1 MKLINILILLLFP
14 ALMAASTFGQD
25 LLINPES
32 VVFDSLNERYLVAN
46 WADGIVAV
54 EYDLTQ
60 SHFQQGIGTRVAG
73 MFIVGDTVFISTENL
88 RGYDLNTGEEVVN
101 IVIAGASLD
110 GLTAD
115 TSGNLYAVDT
125 GGRIFKVRLSDLNV
139 SLFASTGLATS
150 IQDIAF
156 DKWNNRL
163 IAVEYTASTGIKAVS
178 LPDGTVSVIATPPFG
193 YFDGVTVDLDGN
205 FYVAS
210 NSAGNVYKFDNTFT
224 EPPVQIA
231 SGLGGPA
238 GLCYDTWHDMIVVPN
253 FNAGTLAFLPQHYKF
268 SADTLL
274 GWTPLEVQFTGECDF
289 AVDTWSWDFGDGS
302 VGDGQNAMHEYT
314 TPGTYD
320 VTMNVTYGTESKSRT
335 IYKYVT
341 LLADTMTASESKA
354 VGGEEVEVTIYA
366 RNTIPVSKF
375 NIPVEY
381 SGSLALTFDSSSR
394 VGCRTEYFDNDYY
407 ADNDAIN
414 RELTVVVRNTLTS
427 TPDLNP
433 GYGPILKLYFSP
445 PATIP
450 AGRSTTISLDGYG
463 TRYPQFT
470 GGRYFITV
478 PTISGRV
485 FSFVCG
491 DVNADTFINL
501 VDILYL
507 IDNLYGQPPGP
518 VPNPPE
524 SGDVNGDSFLNLI
537 DILYLI
543 DFLYGKPPGPNPL
556 C

>member
-1 MKLINILILLLFP
+1 MKPIKMLILLLP
-14 ALMAASTFGQD
+14 VLIAAASFGQD

-32 VVFDSLNERYLVAN
+32 VVFDSLNGRYLVAN

-73 MFIVGDTVFISTENL
+73 MFIVGDTVFISTEDL
-88 RGYDLNTGEEVVN
+88 RGYDLNTGEEVVDLFL
-101 IVIAGASLD
+101 GATLD

-125 GGRIFKVRLSDLNV
+125 GGRIFKIRLSDLNV
-139 SLFASTGLATS
+139 SIFVSTGLATN

-178 LPDGTVSVIATPPFG
+178 LPDGTVSIIATPPFG

-205 FYVAS
+205 FYVS
-210 NSAGNVYKFDNTFT
+210 CSTAGTVYKFDNTFSQT
-224 EPPVQIA
+224 PVQIA
-231 SGLGGPA
+231 SGLSGPA

-253 FNAGTLAFLPQHYKF
+253 FNAGTLSFLPQHYKF
-268 SADTLL
+268 TADTPL
-274 GWTPLEVQFTGECDF
+274 GWAPLQMQFTGECDF
-289 AVDTWSWDFGDGS
+289 AVDTWSWEFGNGGI
-302 VGDGQNAMHEYT
+302 GDGQNVAYT
-314 TPGTYD
+314 YNTPGTYD
-320 VTMNVTYGTESKSRT
+320 VTMNVTYGTESRSRT
-335 IYKYVT
+335 MYKYIT
-341 LLADTMTASESKA
+341 ALADTMMASEYKA
-354 VGGEEVEVTIYA
+354 VEGEEVEIIIYA

-375 NIPVEY
+375 SIPVEY

-394 VGCRTEYFDNDYY
+394 VGCRTEYFDGDYY

-414 RELTVVVRNTLTS
+414 RELTVVIRNTSSS
-427 TPDLNP
+427 TPDLDP

-445 PATIP
+445 PASIP
-450 AGRSTTISLDGYG
+450 AGRSTTIYLDGYA
-463 TRYPQFT
+463 TRHPQFT
-470 GGRYFITV
+470 GGQYFITV
-478 PTISGRV
+478 PTVSGRV
-485 FSFVCG
+485 FSFICG
-491 DVNADTFINL
+491 DVNADTFVNL
-501 VDILYL
+501 IDILYL

-524 SGDVNGDSFLNLI
+524 SGDVNGDSFRNLI

-543 DFLYGKPPGPNPL
+543 DFLYGQPPGPNPI